1 MIVKKFLLLLV
12 ACFCSLFFAFGQLS
26 DEQII
31 REVQDAQKKGMNQ
44 QQIALMLM
52 QKGVTAE
59 QLQRLKTAYEEG
71 TLDVKSSSD
80 LKKADRL
87 RQSPTPT
94 APRPRDRRFLK
105 EEESGRLLFES
116 SGIPRFP
123 GDAGYSVIDSI
134 EQTLRSVEE
143 KPAQPTVFGQ
153 NIFNNESLTF
163 EPQLNIAT
171 PEDYRLGGG
180 DEVIIDVWGASET
193 SVREVISPDGTI
205 AVDRIGPVYLNG
217 LTIKEANSRIRQEF
231 ARIYAGIGSG
241 NTSIRL
247 TLGQIRSIQVNVMG
261 EVAVPGTYT
270 LPSLASVF
278 HALYQ
283 AGGIN
288 PIGSLRSVK
297 VFRSGK
303 QVADADIYAYIL
315 QGKTDRNIV
324 LQDGDVV
331 VVAPYLNRT
340 EITGKIKRPMIYEM
354 KEWEKLSDLIA
365 YAGGFTGDAYK
376 KSLRVIRKS
385 GLEYQ
390 VYNVDYMEMEGFALA
405 DGDVVSV
412 DSVLNRFENRV
423 EVRGAVYREGAYALD
438 QKSATVRQLIERA
451 EGIRGDAFVN
461 RAVLYRERTD
471 FTQEVL
477 AMELSGVLSGTAED
491 IPLQKNDVLYIPSIY
506 DLQEEYTITVKGEV
520 GNPGIYPYADN
531 MTLEDLVIQ
540 SGGLLESAST
550 VKVDVARR
558 IKDPQRMESG
568 ELLTQIFT
576 FSLTDRLAVVGK
588 PEFSLLPFDE
598 VYIRRSPGYHVQ
610 QDVFVEGEVL
620 FPGEYALAKRGS
632 RLSDLIRQATG
643 LTREAYPEGARL
655 LRENTPEEKEKIR
668 KMMEDITRQQSTG
681 GDTLLFDPSQ
691 IEEYHQIGIDLEQAI
706 KHPGSDY
713 DIVLKK
719 GDRLIVPEY
728 TGTVKINGA
737 VMHPNT
743 VVYLDGRKATYY
755 VKQAGG
761 FMQRARKNKLFVV
774 YMNGMLAQGKR
785 AKIRPGC
792 EIIVPM
798 KQPRKGGGLA
808 EIMAVASSTTSM
820 AAMVASILSLT
831 K

>member
-1 MIVKKFLLLLV
+1 MIVKKLLLLLI
-12 ACFCSLFFAFGQLS
+12 ACFFSLFFAFGQLS

-31 REVQDAQKKGMNQ
+31 QEVRNAQEKGMNQ
-44 QQIALMLM
+44 QQIALILM

-59 QLQRLKTAYEEG
+59 QMQRLKTAYEEG
-71 TLDVKSSSD
+71 TLDVKNSTAV
-80 LKKADRL
+80 KKEDRL
-87 RQSPTPT
+87 RKSP
-94 APRPRDRRFLK
+94 APGAPKPKDRRFLK

-116 SGIPRFP
+116 P
-123 GDAGYSVIDSI
+123 GMSGYSVMDSI
-134 EQTLRSVEE
+134 EKTLRSVEE
-143 KPAQPTVFGQ
+143 KPAQQTVFGQ
-153 NIFNNESLTF
+153 NIFNNELLTF

-241 NTSIRL
+241 NTFIRL

-261 EVAVPGTYT
+261 EVVVPGTYT

-297 VFRSGK
+297 VFRNGK
-303 QVADADIYAYIL
+303 QVADADVYAYIL

-331 VVAPYLNRT
+331 VVAPYRDRT
-340 EITGKIKRPMIYEM
+340 EITGKVKRPMVYEM
-354 KEWEKLSDLIA
+354 KEGEKLSDLIA

-376 KSLRVIRKS
+376 KTVRVIRKS
-385 GLEYQ
+385 GLEFQ
-390 VYNVDYMEMEGFALA
+390 VYNVENVELEGFPLA

-423 EVRGAVYREGAYALD
+423 EVRGAVYREGIYALD
-438 QKSATVRQLIERA
+438 KKVATVGQLVERA
-451 EGIRGDAFVN
+451 DGIRGDAFVN

-471 FTQEVL
+471 FTQEVMALEL
-477 AMELSGVLSGTAED
+477 AGVLRGTAED

-520 GNPGIYPYADN
+520 GNPGTYPYADN

-540 SGGLLESAST
+540 SGGLLEAAST

-558 IKDPQRMESG
+558 IKDAKKMEMG
-568 ELLTQIFT
+568 ELRAQIFT
-576 FSLTDRLAVVGK
+576 LSLTDRLTVAGQ
-588 PEFSLLPFDE
+588 PEFTLMPFDE
-598 VYIRRSPGYHVQ
+598 VYVRRSPGYQVQ
-610 QDVFVEGEVL
+610 QDVFLEGEVV

-632 RLSDLIRQATG
+632 RLSDLILQATG
-643 LTREAYPEGARL
+643 LTQEAYPEGARL
-655 LRENTPEEKEKIR
+655 LRKNTPEEKQRIR
-668 KMMEDITRQQSTG
+668 KVMEDIARQQSTEG
-681 GDTLLFDPSQ
+681 KDTLQLDLSQ
-691 IEEYHQIGIDLEQAI
+691 VEEYHQIGIDLRQAI
-706 KHPGSDY
+706 QYPGSDN
-713 DIVLKK
+713 DIILKE

-743 VVYLDGRKATYY
+743 VVYVNGKKAIHY

-774 YMNGMLAQGKR
+774 YMNGMLAQGKH
-785 AKIRPGC
+785 AEIRPGC

-798 KQPRKGGGLA
+798 KQPRRGGGLA